1 MRVVLAGGGSAGHI
15 EPALALADAL
25 RQADSSIQVT
35 CLGTQRGLET
45 RLVPL
50 RGYELELI
58 PAVPLPRSVTPQL
71 LTVPGRLAS
80 AVHAVGT
87 ILDRVGADVL
97 VGFGGYVATPA
108 YLAAKRHKVTIVV
121 HEANPLPGIANRLGA
136 HLTTHVYTGHPDT
149 KLRNGKYLG
158 LPIRRQIAELDRFA
172 LGDKARAHFGLR
184 PDLPVLLVT
193 GGSQG
198 AVSLN
203 RALAGAV
210 SAITSAGVQVLHVT
224 GPKHLNE
231 IQTPPGPVPYVAVP
245 YVDRMDLA
253 YAAADFALC
262 RAGAMTCAELTAVGL
277 PAAYVPLPHGNG
289 EQRLNAL
296 PIVQRGGGLLVED
309 AELTAD
315 WIKTS
320 LLPVLTNI
328 DQVAGMSEAA
338 AAMGRKDADRW
349 LAKAVIDIVA
359 ADAANRVG
367 ETDSRPPAASRPPT
381 PRPAPAAA
389 AAPAGHWASPPQPQP
404 QPQPQSPA
412 VAPAEPGSLFT
423 PRTPRHQQG
432 AGWIQPPAD
441 DQRQARG
448 QDARGP
454 FPPPFP
460 PGQSA
465 AGQARPDQLS
475 ARQVPPGQSPAGQAR
490 PTRVP
495 QAQPSLFRQP
505 PASQPPAIPPAAIPP
520 SATPPPPVQ
529 PPPVQPPKAQPLKGR
544 LPQSQPG
551 PAPTFPNPNPGP
563 GRHRQGR

>member
-25 RQADSSIQVT
+25 RQADGSIQVT
-35 CLGTQRGLET
+35 CLGTARGLET

-50 RGYELELI
+50 RGYDLELI

-71 LTVPGRLAS
+71 LTVPGRLAG
-80 AVHAVGT
+80 AVHGVGT

-108 YLAAKRHKVTIVV
+108 YLAAKRHKVPIVV
-121 HEANPLPGIANRLGA
+121 HEANPLAGIANRLGA
-136 HLTTHVYTGHPDT
+136 HLTTHVFTGHPDT
-149 KLRNGKYLG
+149 KLRNSVYLG
-158 LPIRRQIAELDRFA
+158 IPIRRQIAELDRFA

-184 PDLPVLLVT
+184 LDLPVLLVF

-198 AVSLN
+198 AMSLN

-210 SAITSAGVQVLHVT
+210 GPITNAGVQVLHVT

-231 IQTPPGPVPYVAVP
+231 IKPPAGPVPYVAVP

-296 PIVQRGGGLLVED
+296 PIVQRGGGLLVDD
-309 AELTAD
+309 AELTAE
-315 WIKTS
+315 WIKSS

-338 AAMGRKDADRW
+338 AALGRKDADRW

-359 ADAANRVG
+359 AEAANR
-367 ETDSRPPAASRPPT
+367 AAGAAAGQPSAG
-381 PRPAPAAA
+381 RPARPVQSPAAA
-389 AAPAGHWASPPQPQP
+389 PPPPPQQPSPPQPQ
-404 QPQPQSPA
+404 
-412 VAPAEPGSLFT
+412 PGSLFT
-423 PRTPRHQQG
+423 PRTTRQQTPGSPFPQDNGPFPTENGQPGGWSQSGRPG
-432 AGWIQPPAD
+432 AGWGQSPTGEQPP
-441 DQRQARG
+441 DQGQDVRG
-448 QDARGP
+448 Q
-454 FPPPFP
+454 FPPPGQAP
-460 PGQSA
+460 PGRSP
-465 AGQARPDQLS
+465 QARPPQT
-475 ARQVPPGQSPAGQAR
+475 QPPQAR
-490 PTRVP
+490 PSQAQRP
-495 QAQPSLFRQP
+495 QAQP
-505 PASQPPAIPPAAIPP
+505 PASP
-520 SATPPPPVQ
+520 TP
-529 PPPVQPPKAQPLKGR
+529 
-544 LPQSQPG
+544 
-551 PAPTFPNPNPGP
+551 PGP
-563 GRHRQGR
+563 GRHRQARL